1 MSNNTKIVVEVE
13 GIRSEFYARKMS
25 VEEMEYLS
33 ENYEDFNVI
42 EYREE

>member
-1 MSNNTKIVVEVE
+1 MNDNTKIIVEVE

>member
-1 MSNNTKIVVEVE
+1 MSDNKKIIVEVE

-33 ENYEDFNVI
+33 ENNEDFNVI

>member
-1 MSNNTKIVVEVE
+1 MSKNRKVVVEVD
-13 GIRSEFYARKMS
+13 GIRSEFFARKMS